1 MCQKTCPGQISCRKL
16 RSRLSSYYCRRD
28 YYLVPGA
35 RVKVKMEGRGGYN
48 RCHIGYRDSVI
59 FGASCLVEID
69 GRKAFGEF
77 DEWVGVG
84 IKLTVVASLRLTIS
98 LLTMLLEQS
107 TISF

>member
-1 MCQKTCPGQISCRKL
+1 
-16 RSRLSSYYCRRD
+16 
-28 YYLVPGA
+28 
-35 RVKVKMEGRGGYN
+35 
-48 RCHIGYRDSVI
+48 
-59 FGASCLVEID
+59 VEID